1 MRNGEMHFLPLPR
14 AISTL
19 SECNNS
25 GSFIASRLA
34 QCLHAVCSL
43 RGKPRGK
50 VWIIGEKEWVM
61 NQDSATK
68 QSPRITW
75 MLGGLAFGVV
85 AMYLSDPERGRRR
98 RGLAIDKM
106 RSAVIRTGDTL
117 DMVSRDLGD
126 RVQGLRVRT
135 SNMLSR
141 RNIAPVDDRILMA
154 RVRQKIGR
162 AVSNPHAIEI
172 TARQGCI
179 ILSGPVLAHERQ
191 QLLDTVRR
199 VHGVSK
205 LEDRLQI
212 HEQADG
218 IASLQ
223 GSAKL
228 GGSAAQGSRTP
239 ALRIVALIGAT
250 TLGMLGGMRRR
261 PANLIL
267 AATGLAL
274 MMRSISNMPFKR
286 SADIAASRRVMD
298 LHKTIHIEATP
309 EAVFDLW
316 RKYENFPRFMSHVR
330 EVRDLG
336 YGRSHWIV
344 RGPAGVQFEWNAA
357 ITEVRRPEMLAWR
370 SEPASAI
377 QHRGMVH
384 FAPDGNGT
392 RVTVHMSYGPPAD
405 ALGHAIALMFNGD
418 PKRQM
423 DEDLRR
429 MKVFI
434 ETGNVSYDTAQS
446 GPQTSAT
453 LH

>member
-1 MRNGEMHFLPLPR
+1 MPIEDGGGRHVRDWAITSPRQAMRNGEMHFLPLPR

-228 GGSAAQGSRTP
+228 GGLAAQGSRTP

-298 LHKTIHIEATP
+298 FTRQFTSRRHPRQFSIFGENTKTFLVSCPMYGKYAIWVTDGRTGSSAVRQACNSNGMQQSPKSGARKCWLGEASP
-309 EAVFDLW
+309 LQRFNIGEWFIL
-316 RKYENFPRFMSHVR
+316 PRM
-330 EVRDLG
+330 
-336 YGRSHWIV
+336 
-344 RGPAGVQFEWNAA
+344 
-357 ITEVRRPEMLAWR
+357 
-370 SEPASAI
+370 
-377 QHRGMVH
+377 
-384 FAPDGNGT
+384 
-392 RVTVHMSYGPPAD
+392 VTVRASPCTCPM
-405 ALGHAIALMFNGD
+405 AL
-418 PKRQM
+418 RQ
-423 DEDLRR
+423 
-429 MKVFI
+429 
-434 ETGNVSYDTAQS
+434 
-446 GPQTSAT
+446 T
-453 LH
+453 LLVMPLP